1 MLAKRSVIPVVNYL
15 VIDSSPTLSVAGCQP
30 AGCEDAVH
38 QRRGSV
44 VEGLQLWGSRRR
56 QSQPGGWGIQIPTK
70 SCFGWCRF
78 RCTHEGVSLAA
89 GANLKGVDME
99 GSQMTGINLRVATLK
114 NAKLKNCN
122 LRGATLAGT
131 DLEVRALPWTAV
143 VFCRCLLITCCLFSF
158 FFFFPDLTHLELRPV
173 RMWPPGGEPERLQ
186 RERRHLWR
194 DVDPPA
200 HVPER
205 AVKHTLLQA
214 TPTPHCRVYCD
225 QLMCPLTARH
235 WPLVFMLSKKK
246 CTRMWIWLIYYLAG
260 GKLKKKVI
268 FHRHHKF
275 SKILIVSIYDCD
287 ILLNV

>member
-1 MLAKRSVIPVVNYL
+1 M
-15 VIDSSPTLSVAGCQP
+15 SVAGCQP

-44 VEGLQLWGSRRR
+44 AEVLQLWGSRRG
-56 QSQPGGWGIQIPTK
+56 QSQSGGWGIEIPLVFFPSSFFFFFFNLGEALAALT
-70 SCFGWCRF
+70 R
-78 RCTHEGVSLAA
+78 GVSLAA

-131 DLEVRALPWTAV
+131 DLEVRALRRTAV
-143 VFCRCLLITCCLFSF
+143 VFCGCLPITRCFFLFFS
-158 FFFFPDLTHLELRPV
+158 FFFFPDLAHLELRPV
-173 RMWPPGGEPERLQ
+173 RLWPPGGEPERLQ

-205 AVKHTLLQA
+205 AVKHTSLLA
-214 TPTPHCRVYCD
+214 TPTHPQSVWWSTD
-225 QLMCPLTARH
+225 ISAPGGANI
-235 WPLVFMLSKKK
+235 LSAN
-246 CTRMWIWLIYYLAG
+246 C
-260 GKLKKKVI
+260 
-268 FHRHHKF
+268 
-275 SKILIVSIYDCD
+275 
-287 ILLNV
+287 